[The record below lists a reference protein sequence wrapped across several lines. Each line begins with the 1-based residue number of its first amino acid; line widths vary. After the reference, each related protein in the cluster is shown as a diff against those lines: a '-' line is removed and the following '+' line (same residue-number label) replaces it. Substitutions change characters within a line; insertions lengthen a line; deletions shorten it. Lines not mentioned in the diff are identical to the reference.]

1 MGGQAAIGAAGDADA
16 PALARIFL
24 AARAAALPGLRE
36 VHSAE
41 EVAAWLASALMA
53 RQRVRMATVAGVPVG
68 YVGFGLDAARG
79 PMVFHLYIAPGWWRR
94 GIGTRLLTEAEAAL
108 GPRLSLFC
116 IKRNTAAR
124 AFYERHGFRVAATS
138 DGAGTEEGEPD
149 ILFARDDGSP
159 DRDDKVGATDERNA

>member
-1 MGGQAAIGAAGDADA
+1 MTAYRLSTGGLVDRSKSVGFRFDGVAYKGFEGDT
-16 PALARIFL
+16 
-24 AARAAALPGLRE
+24 
-36 VHSAE
+36 
-41 EVAAWLASALMA
+41 LASALMA

-68 YVGFGLDAARG
+68 YVGFGVDAARG

-94 GIGTRLLTEAEAAL
+94 GIGTRLLTEAKAAL